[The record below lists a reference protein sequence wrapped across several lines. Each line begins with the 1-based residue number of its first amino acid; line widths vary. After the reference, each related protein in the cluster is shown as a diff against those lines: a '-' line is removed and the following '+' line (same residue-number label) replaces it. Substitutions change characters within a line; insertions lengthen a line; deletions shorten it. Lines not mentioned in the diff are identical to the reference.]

1 MKLNAAEYVLRHHQ
15 HRQDHPAL
23 LLVDDIGLY
32 QTISYSQ
39 LYQDVCCLIA
49 GLKNLSIAAQSI
61 VCIQAD
67 DVYDLILLFLACNGV
82 GWIPCL
88 LLNDLSNDETDYILR
103 DTKAAVFFCL
113 KTENIPT
120 ANPAATR
127 TIRPGQFQEL
137 KTTPCEPFIPQ
148 TNFNDPAF
156 LFYTSGSSGHP
167 KGVLHAQHAI
177 LARELNIKSWLTL
190 RADDRVMQTDN
201 LCWTY
206 SMYTGLLDPLMVGA
220 TAVIIKAANNT
231 SLAESHITPEQWLK
245 LIDYYQVSILISTPD
260 ILQSIAASN
269 LLSNYPDLKLR
280 QTGAA
285 GSLMMEK
292 TQDLWTKQCHFPIF
306 IALGMSEISTFI
318 STGPNI
324 PYRKN
329 KIGAIQPGR
338 KVAILPIEAGEQPVP
353 VNTQGMLAIHHDEPG
368 LMIGYLNDKD
378 PERHYRGDWFLTQ
391 DIVSMDQEGYI
402 EYFGR
407 ADLILK
413 VNSGFRVSPLEIE
426 HVLNLHPQVVDSA
439 CGTRLEHNAASNQII
454 AYVVAA
460 SLQPEVAQSIIRLLK
475 DRLTD
480 YKIPNQLYFV
490 SRIPR
495 SNRNKIVRSE
505 LNKLVPIQIHSIEL

>member
-1 MKLNAAEYVLRHHQ
+1 MKLNVTEYVLRHHQ
-15 HRQDHPAL
+15 QRQNHPAI

-32 QTISYSQ
+32 QAISYSR

-49 GLKNLSIAAQSI
+49 GLKRLGIADKSI

-67 DVYDLILLFLACNGV
+67 DVYDLILLFLACNGL

-88 LLNDLSNDETDYILR
+88 LLNNLSDDETDYIVR
-103 DTKAAVFFCL
+103 DTKAALFFCL
-113 KTENIPT
+113 KTENIP
-120 ANPAATR
+120 ANPEATR
-127 TIRPGQFQEL
+127 MVLQREFQEL
-137 KTTPCEPFIPQ
+137 KKAPCEPFVPQ

-190 RADDRVMQTDN
+190 KADDRVMQTDN

-220 TAVIIKAANNT
+220 TAVIIKSSNKT
-231 SLAESHITPEQWLK
+231 SLAESQITPEQWLK
-245 LIDYYQVSILISTPD
+245 LIDFYQVSILISTPD
-260 ILQSIAASN
+260 IVHSIAASN

-285 GSLMMEK
+285 GSVMMEK

-318 STGPNI
+318 STGPDI

-329 KIGAIQPGR
+329 KIGIIQPGR
-338 KVAILPIEAGEQPVP
+338 KVAILPIESGEQPVP
-353 VNTQGMLAIHHDEPG
+353 VDTQGMLAIHRNELG
-368 LMIGYLNDKD
+368 LMIGYLNDTD

-391 DIVSMDQEGYI
+391 DIVSMDMEGYI

-413 VNSGFRVSPLEIE
+413 ANSGFRVSPLEIE

-454 AYVVAA
+454 AYVVVT
-460 SLQPEVAQSIIRLLK
+460 SLQAEVIQSIVRLLK
-475 DRLTD
+475 DHLTD

-490 SRIPR
+490 SSIPR
-495 SNRNKIVRSE
+495 SNRNKIMRGE
-505 LNKLVPIQIHSIEL
+505 LYKLVPIKIYSIEL